1 MSRRCAYLTMDDIGN
16 FVIDSDLSF
25 APMADLGWEVEMVPW
40 RRAVDWD
47 DYDVVY
53 ICTPWDYQ
61 SDVAAFLDVLEAVE
75 RSSAQLVN
83 SLELVRWNLEKT
95 YLGELEMRGTDI
107 VPSLFFD
114 RFDADR
120 VAECFAAH
128 DAGKIFNPTL
138 FEGKLEG
145 SIHMGLGYAIS
156 EELVMEDGRP
166 KSTMLRKM
174 GILRAK

>member
-61 SDVAAFLDVLEAVE
+61 NDVAAFLDVLEAIE

-83 SLELVRWNLEKT
+83 SLR
-95 YLGELEMRGTDI
+95 
-107 VPSLFFD
+107 SL
-114 RFDADR
+114 RCR
-120 VAECFAAH
+120 
-128 DAGKIFNPTL
+128 
-138 FEGKLEG
+138 
-145 SIHMGLGYAIS
+145 S
-156 EELVMEDGRP
+156 GR
-166 KSTMLRKM
+166 
-174 GILRAK
+174 